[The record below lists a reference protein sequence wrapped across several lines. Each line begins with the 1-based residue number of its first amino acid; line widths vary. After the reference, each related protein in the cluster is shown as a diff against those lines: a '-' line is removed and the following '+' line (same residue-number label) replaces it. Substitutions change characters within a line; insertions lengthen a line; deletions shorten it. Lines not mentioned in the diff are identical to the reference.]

1 MLRSITATSSWRS
14 PVLVVKQASEITSVA
29 LLSETMHCVEG
40 HISHSSWILRRC
52 HPEESLCSC
61 EFNRG
66 SFLKHAPFKL
76 KSCLFSTCHVKKL
89 ECCYELQF
97 GRISLNISLLDS
109 VFETKKLQA
118 KEINSTWRTLSVC
131 KLLQIVNFDGLTFLT
146 ALVSFNQSDYLK
158 HFNKDS
164 DCLSVACFIRV
175 WNMLTTLLFALGINF
190 FLKNRK

>member
-14 PVLVVKQASEITSVA
+14 PVLVVKQASEITSAA

-76 KSCLFSTCHVKKL
+76 FVFYLSCEKTRV
-89 ECCYELQF
+89 
-97 GRISLNISLLDS
+97 LLWASIRPD
-109 VFETKKLQA
+109 FTKHFTFRFCLRLKKLQA

-164 DCLSVACFIRV
+164 DCLSVACFMRV
-175 WNMLTTLLFALGINF
+175 WNMLTTLLFALGIKF
-190 FLKNRK
+190 F